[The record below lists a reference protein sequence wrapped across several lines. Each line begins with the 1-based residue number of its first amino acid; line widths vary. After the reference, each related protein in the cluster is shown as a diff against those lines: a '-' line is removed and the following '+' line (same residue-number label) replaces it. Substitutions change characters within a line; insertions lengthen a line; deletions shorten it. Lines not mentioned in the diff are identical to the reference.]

1 MCRIKIA
8 CAAIWVAEGVYRQL
22 QFLLQYF
29 PACGDLVLGDIVWYT
44 RKNGVRASRPANCNQ
59 RVSSLLPAAQRS
71 RAHSTEPACRSCSDE
86 IFGLLFQLLRKPWC
100 YVPWNV
106 EACK

>member
-29 PACGDLVLGDIVWYT
+29 PACGDLVLGDIVWYS
-44 RKNGVRASRPANCNQ
+44 RKNVLCASMPANCNQ
-59 RVSSLLPAAQRS
+59 WVSSLLAAAQRG
-71 RAHSTEPACRSCSDE
+71 RAYSTEPDCRSCSDE
-86 IFGLLFQLLRKPWC
+86 IFSLLLQLLPEPC
-100 YVPWNV
+100 SYVPWNV
-106 EACK
+106 EAGK